1 MRVRYFL
8 AILLLSGSLSG
19 AAAQDAQDTLRTHA
33 SVTAYLQ
40 SLIEQPVGAI
50 NRDVDRLIDSIGTQ
64 QPELQSKV
72 AGIAFDFF
80 TDSPVMGH
88 EAVAVHIADNWFLN
102 GRLKLENENLYP
114 ILYTYAEFNRSSL
127 VGCDAPALLMEDAEG
142 NPVDVRSVAA
152 PYKILFFYDTECSTC
167 RKEAPLLADLAR
179 NYHGEPITL
188 FAIYTQSDRAAWE
201 AYVKEVFSGIDSSD
215 VTVVHL
221 WDPEATSGYHKK
233 YGVLSTP
240 MLFLLDRQNIIIGRG
255 LDSGALARM
264 LGIENAHALQY
275 RQLFDNVFGALKPLD
290 ITSVEGMIDAFAD
303 RTRENPPLY
312 VEVFSHLFDYLR
324 SSDEFPKQQGAL
336 YLAENYIV
344 GEPGFWS
351 DEYVDRIVPA
361 LAKARLNP
369 AGARATDLKLRTKRG
384 RLAYLL
390 DGKQDY
396 TLVLFHL
403 IDCRQCQEEIKAL
416 KSLASELRE
425 AGIKVKL
432 VYAGTQQDTWRK
444 FVRSVPC
451 RWVCLQDFNDES
463 NMRNLYD
470 LEFVPH
476 LYLLDAEGI
485 IIAKDIRAIE
495 LKEMI
500 PWL

>member
-1 MRVRYFL
+1 MRARQFL
-8 AILLLSGSLSG
+8 AILLLVSSFSG
-19 AAAQDAQDTLRTHA
+19 AAAQDTLRTHA

-40 SLIEQPVGAI
+40 TLIEQPVVAI
-50 NRDVDRLIDSIGTQ
+50 NRDVDRLIDSIGAQ

-127 VGCDAPALLMEDAEG
+127 VGCDAPALVMQDADG
-142 NPVDVRSVAA
+142 ATVDVRDIAA

-179 NYHGEPITL
+179 SYHGEPVTL

-201 AYVKEVFSGIDSSD
+201 DYVKEVFSGIDSSD

-221 WDPEATSGYHKK
+221 WDPEAASGYHKK

-240 MLFLLDRQNIIIGRG
+240 MLFLLNGQNVIIGRG
-255 LDSGALARM
+255 LDTGALAR
-264 LGIENAHALQY
+264 LLNVENAHALQY
-275 RQLFDNVFGALKPLD
+275 KQLFDNVFGALNPLSID
-290 ITSVEGMIDAFAD
+290 NVEGVIDAFAE
-303 RTRENPPLY
+303 RTRENPALY

-324 SSDEFPKQQGAL
+324 SSEDYPKQQGTI
-336 YLAENYIV
+336 YLAEHYIV
-344 GEPGFWS
+344 GEPDFWS
-351 DEYVDRIVPA
+351 EEYIDRLIPA

-369 AGARATDLKLRTKRG
+369 VGTHATDLKLRNKRG
-384 RLAYLL
+384 RLVYLL
-390 DGKQDY
+390 EGKQDY

-403 IDCRQCQEEIKAL
+403 IDCRQCQEEIQTL
-416 KSLASELRE
+416 KSLAAELRE
-425 AGIKVKL
+425 TGVKVKL
-432 VYAGTQQDTWRK
+432 VYAGVEQKTWRK
-444 FVRSVPC
+444 FIRKVPC
-451 RWVCLQDFNDES
+451 SWICLQDFNNES
-463 NMRNLYD
+463 DMRKLYD

-476 LYLLDAEGI
+476 LYLLDAEGT